1 MHDYLDEIKR
11 KDAAVP
17 GGECTS
23 TKKARKA
30 ALAFL
35 FKQCLHQDVNLKS
48 YNTTKSVRQ
57 NIRPHQAYNKQNLK
71 TIFEFAKDSPEMN
84 ALVHLLYDMAARIQD
99 VVGLT
104 FG

>member
-1 MHDYLDEIKR
+1 M
-11 KDAAVP
+11 
-17 GGECTS
+17 
-23 TKKARKA
+23 
-30 ALAFL
+30 
-35 FKQCLHQDVNLKS
+35 NLKS

-57 NIRPHQAYNKQNLK
+57 NIRPHKAYNKKDLH
-71 TIFEFAKDSPEMN
+71 TIFECAKDSPEIN

>member
-1 MHDYLDEIKR
+1 LAELKS
-11 KDAAVP
+11 KDAAKP
-17 GGECTS
+17 RAECTS

-30 ALAFL
+30 ALTFL
-35 FKQCLHQDVNLKS
+35 FKQCLHQDVSLKS

-57 NIRPHQAYNKQNLK
+57 NINPHKAYNKQNLNS
-71 TIFEFAKDSPEMN
+71 IFECAKDSPEIN